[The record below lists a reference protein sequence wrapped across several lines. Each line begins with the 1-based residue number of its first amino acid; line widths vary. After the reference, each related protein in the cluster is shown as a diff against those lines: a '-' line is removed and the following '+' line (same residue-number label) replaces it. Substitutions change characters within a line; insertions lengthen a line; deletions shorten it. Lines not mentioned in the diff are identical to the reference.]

1 MMMKV
6 GGSQHLPCN
15 PGRWNSL
22 LLIVVER
29 RQENEKYPGDLLSQS
44 WGAWTELQ
52 DEQQILKLIALKAT
66 HLMPLIGYFEAN

>member
-29 RQENEKYPGDLLSQS
+29 RQENEIYPGDLLSQS

-66 HLMPLIGYFEAN
+66 HLMPLIGYFEAK